1 MLGYIKLDALI
12 MTIFI
17 VSHNLQIN
25 SAEIPAFSAA
35 ELADALQ
42 NENPQLTSA
51 MALNHPHWMLKV
63 ESELDVNNM
72 AEALL
77 NTWRL
82 VRLKLGHTFNHT
94 AIALG
99 GRKDDNANPSSP
111 LQIGSWGVDLVETID
126 SDAFLRSI
134 NWDALKSGRPVDA
147 VFEKMLKGN

>member
-1 MLGYIKLDALI
+1 
-12 MTIFI
+12 
-17 VSHNLQIN
+17 
-25 SAEIPAFSAA
+25 
-35 ELADALQ
+35 
-42 NENPQLTSA
+42 

>member
-1 MLGYIKLDALI
+1 
-12 MTIFI
+12 
-17 VSHNLQIN
+17 LQIN
-25 SAEIPAFSAA
+25 SAEVPAFSAG
-35 ELADALQ
+35 ELAEALQ
-42 NENPQLTSA
+42 NENSQLTSA
-51 MALNHPHWMLKV
+51 TALNHPHWMLRM

-82 VRLKLGHTFNHT
+82 VRLRLGHTFNHT

-99 GRKDDNANPSSP
+99 GRKDENANPSSP

-147 VFEKMLKGN
+147 VFEKTLNGN

>member
-1 MLGYIKLDALI
+1 

-25 SAEIPAFSAA
+25 SAEVPAFSAA

-72 AEALL
+72 AEVLL

-99 GRKDDNANPSSP
+99 G
-111 LQIGSWGVDLVETID
+111 
-126 SDAFLRSI
+126 
-134 NWDALKSGRPVDA
+134 
-147 VFEKMLKGN
+147 EKMIMPIQVHPCKLAAGAWIWLKQSILMLF

>member
-1 MLGYIKLDALI
+1 

-25 SAEIPAFSAA
+25 SAEVPAFSAA
-35 ELADALQ
+35 ELADLLQ

-51 MALNHPHWMLKV
+51 IALNHPHWMLKV

-77 NTWRL
+77 DTWRL

-99 GRKDDNANPSSP
+99 GRKDDNANPS
-111 LQIGSWGVDLVETID
+111 D